1 MFMKRILI
9 GALIVIFAFAGV
21 AMAAETAVPT
31 LTDVLTA
38 IQELKAD
45 VAQLKADGFTKS
57 NTAGILATAKST
69 DSLVILEVTSLMAGP
84 DATVVGVKVTNKSTD
99 QMPMFSGEIS
109 TTLTAGGAELKIKL
123 AQGTG
128 NILPGTSKQFIL
140 LADPLPKDVKEVVMR
155 TKVIDSKTYKTTMEP
170 MVIISTK

>member
-1 MFMKRILI
+1 MKRILI

-31 LTDVLTA
+31 LADVLTA

-45 VAQLKADGFTKS
+45 VAQLKADGFTKA
-57 NTAGILATAKST
+57 NKAGTLATATSS
-69 DSLVILEVTSLMAGP
+69 DGLVILEVTSLMAGP

-99 QMPMFSGEIS
+99 QQPMFSGEIS
-109 TTLTAGGAELKIKL
+109 TTITAGGAELKIKMS
-123 AQGTG
+123 QGTG

-140 LADPLPKDVKEVVMR
+140 LADPLPKDAKEVVMR
-155 TKVIDSKTYKTTMEP
+155 TRMIDSKTYKTTMEP
-170 MVIISTK
+170 TITVPVK